1 MALASMNPIRL
12 ADAHLMCTAEF
23 LITPGESLGWLTAL
37 PHALNAVMTG
47 SGETETAVSLVVAH
61 APDGVRTGLV
71 LRLRMQDPCASAEEC
86 AAHRDDR
93 IPAWT
98 QRLAQDDLRPVQPL
112 GSEGVYA
119 LLPREGF
126 TCLRRARGADGAPVF
141 QPDMG
146 RLTFPMLEQAVC
158 ANPGSGLCITLIPHG
173 EDMDFLVAH
182 WGLSGGVSLRN
193 ALRLP
198 LADCPEAQGPLA
210 GFHLLYDPWE
220 MIRRI
225 AGETQA
231 PVLTATTAREVEML
245 LGPCIRSAAPKAS
258 PAAAATPR
266 EMAHS
271 LLQSIPALREE
282 MHSTTR
288 QLRTDL
294 QQQVQQANADALAE
308 VQRRMNQ
315 AIGQISAIPGLQQQ
329 NIGSVMERTQRII
342 SSITPH
348 QAAEEARAA
357 GLAGPIDTLTL
368 MKMGFSGESELLAAG
383 LDDDLLDLLRATVRL
398 RLQCPDAC
406 GEDVN
411 CMPYAFMIGF
421 IYEAL
426 IKHCYVPLFRATD
439 GYHRAHNLSD
449 FTKVNEGHCE
459 RLAAFPGYRDRF
471 MTRLTARDWA
481 AWMTLCNMLRTL
493 RNRQHSDNAT
503 GFISRNEFVA
513 AFEAFFFPGAS
524 VKTDLMSLPAFQAEY
539 PAWAREFKP
548 DLPADWG
555 VTPDEQRRSVRR
567 HVAGRVSAFDP
578 SLLQLLLACR
588 RIDAP
593 GSAD

>member
-1 MALASMNPIRL
+1 MALASMNPLRL

-23 LITPGESLGWLTAL
+23 LITPGKGLGWLTAL
-37 PHALNAVMTG
+37 PRALSAALPG

-61 APDGVRTGLV
+61 AAGGVRTGLV
-71 LRLRMQDPCASAEEC
+71 LRLRMKDPFATAEEC

-93 IPAWT
+93 IPVWT
-98 QRLAQDDLRPVQPL
+98 QRLIQDDLQPVQPL
-112 GSEGVYA
+112 GGEGVYA

-126 TCLRRARGADGAPVF
+126 TCMRRARGADGAPVYHA
-141 QPDMG
+141 DMG
-146 RLTFPMLEQAVC
+146 RLTFPMLEQLVS
-158 ANPGSGLCITLIPHG
+158 ANPGSGLCITLIPRGG
-173 EDMDFLVAH
+173 ELDFLVSH
-182 WGLSGGVSLRN
+182 WGLSGHVSLCN
-193 ALRLP
+193 ALRIP
-198 LADCPEAQGPLA
+198 LADCPEARGPLA

-220 MIRRI
+220 MLRRI
-225 AGETQA
+225 AEANHTPA
-231 PVLTATTAREVEML
+231 LTAAAADELESL
-245 LGPCIRSAAPKAS
+245 LGPCVRSAVPEAT
-258 PAAAATPR
+258 PAAAASPR

-271 LLQSIPALREE
+271 LLKSIPALREE
-282 MHSTTR
+282 LHSSTR
-288 QLRTDL
+288 QLREEL
-294 QQQVQQANADALAE
+294 QQQVRQANADALSE

-315 AIGQISAIPGLQQQ
+315 AIGQVSAIPGLQQK
-329 NIGSVMERTQRII
+329 NVEGVMERTRRII
-342 SSITPH
+342 SSLTPH

-357 GLAGPIDTLTL
+357 GLAGPIDALTL
-368 MKMGFSGESELLAAG
+368 MKMGYSGESELLAAG

-398 RLQCPDAC
+398 RQQCPDVC
-406 GEDVN
+406 TEDVN

-421 IYEAL
+421 LYEAL
-426 IKHCYVPLFRATD
+426 VRHCYVPLFRATD

-449 FTKVNEGHCE
+449 FTRVNEDHCE

-471 MTRLTARDWA
+471 MSRLTARDWA

-493 RNRQHSDNAT
+493 RNRQHSDAAT

-524 VKTDLMSLPAFQAEY
+524 VKAEMMSLPAFQVGH
-539 PAWAREFKP
+539 PAWAKEFKP
-548 DLPADWG
+548 DLPAVWG
-555 VTPDEQRRSVRR
+555 LTPDEQRQSIRR
-567 HVAGRVSAFDP
+567 HVAGRVTAFDP